1 MEQLPSTIK
10 SLRNGKNW
18 FIDGNNSDDDFA
30 DFFVNKEQLL

>member
-30 DFFVNKEQLL
+30 NLTVTKQ